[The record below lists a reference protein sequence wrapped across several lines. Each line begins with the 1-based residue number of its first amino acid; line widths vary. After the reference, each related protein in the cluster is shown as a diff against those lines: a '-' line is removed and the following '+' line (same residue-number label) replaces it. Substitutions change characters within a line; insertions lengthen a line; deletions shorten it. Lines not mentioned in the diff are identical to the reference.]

1 MAFRVDREKGTLDA
15 LTFQQDGGVPIYQ
28 QVYPGIGICLICYNK
43 LMDYK
48 NMQGGYKVE
57 PMNLK
62 IGEKLK
68 SIRMARALSLGDTAA
83 ADRCEQAHVI
93 PDRTRPVCSNSD
105 NPLED
110 RHEAENT
117 TVRFLGGAA
126 DGIHRYWPKG
136 GKRDFGGRWENKSVP
151 NVHR

>member
-15 LTFQQDGGVPIYQ
+15 LSFQQDGGVPIYQ

-136 GKRDFGGRWENKSVP
+136 GKRDFGGRRENKSVP